1 MAKNK
6 GITMKRLRILTGIKL
21 RKFGNFT
28 HSEFIL
34 KLSDKIIGPITPV
47 IRDLRGIK

>member
-1 MAKNK
+1 
-6 GITMKRLRILTGIKL
+6 MKRFKILFAVKL

-34 KLSDKIIGPITPV
+34 KLSDKIRGPVTPV
-47 IRDLRGIK
+47 IRDMRINKNE